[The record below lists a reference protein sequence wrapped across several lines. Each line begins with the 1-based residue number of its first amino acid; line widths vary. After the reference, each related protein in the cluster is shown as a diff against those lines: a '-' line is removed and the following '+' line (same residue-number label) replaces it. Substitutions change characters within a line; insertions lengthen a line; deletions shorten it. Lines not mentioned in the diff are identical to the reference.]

1 MSEMTLMDLIVL
13 LRDEVEGFI
22 ARVDE
27 EFLSMYREYSVFEA
41 ILLHDEALEREKQEA
56 EPLKRA
62 YLRAV
67 AEVFRFIPMSSQLPK
82 GSIYEEFVK
91 ALSGMEYEE
100 YDRLVDRRFRRILEK
115 WEKGEIV
122 VKEGEVLRMENEVL
136 EIVRRLV
143 EGLRMEDEILE
154 TARHLVNVGVFSK
167 YVEILERRR
176 QLDEVGEFCKV
187 SKKPLSVEERMALV
201 GELIGGGD
209 EIRVEVGML
218 ETKYGVFLGC
228 ANWFDVL
235 VDVWRMQKDAEEPIL
250 VSALYIYLKPI
261 VQKAEFVKE
270 YLEKFYRRQLR
281 QYGEMPFLNACG
293 IALMKL
299 GCDVRVEGPES
310 RSAEIIW
317 YW

>member
-1 MSEMTLMDLIVL
+1 MDLIVP

-22 ARVDE
+22 ALVDE
-27 EFLSMYREYSVFEA
+27 EFLSRFAENSVFEA
-41 ILLHDEALEREKQEA
+41 ASLHEAALEREKEEE

-67 AEVFRFIPMSSQLPK
+67 AKTFRFIYSGELPR
-82 GSIYEEFVK
+82 GSIYGEFVK
-91 ALSGMEYEE
+91 ALSGMEHEE
-100 YDRLVDRRFRRILEK
+100 YEKLVERRLMRMMEM

-122 VKEGEVLRMENEVL
+122 VKEGE
-136 EIVRRLV
+136 
-143 EGLRMEDEILE
+143 GLRVGDEVLE

-167 YVEILERRR
+167 YVEILELRR

-187 SKKPLSVEERMALV
+187 SEKPLTKDERMALV

-218 ETKYGVFLGC
+218 ETKHGVFLGC

-235 VDVWRMQKDAEEPIL
+235 VDVWRMQKDAEEPLL
-250 VSALYIYLKPI
+250 VSALYVYLMPI
-261 VQKAEFVKE
+261 VERAEFVKG
-270 YLEKFYRRQLR
+270 YLERFYRRQVR
-281 QYGEMPFLNACG
+281 QYGETPFLNACG
-293 IALMKL
+293 IALMRL
-299 GCDVRVEGPES
+299 GCDVRIEEPKS
-310 RSAEIIW
+310 RSAEVIW

>member
-1 MSEMTLMDLIVL
+1 
-13 LRDEVEGFI
+13 
-22 ARVDE
+22 
-27 EFLSMYREYSVFEA
+27 
-41 ILLHDEALEREKQEA
+41 LEREKEEE

-67 AEVFRFIPMSSQLPK
+67 AKTFRFIPSGELPK

-100 YDRLVDRRFRRILEK
+100 YEKLVERRFMRLMEK

-122 VKEGEVLRMENEVL
+122 VKEGE
-136 EIVRRLV
+136 
-143 EGLRMEDEILE
+143 GLRVWDEVLE
-154 TARHLVNVGVFSK
+154 TARYLVNVGVFSK
-167 YVEILERRR
+167 YVEILELRR

-187 SKKPLSVEERMALV
+187 SKKPLGVEERMALV

-235 VDVWRMQKDAEEPIL
+235 VDVWRMQRDAEEPIL
-250 VSALYIYLKPI
+250 VSALYIYLMPI
-261 VQKAEFVKE
+261 VEKAEFVKG
-270 YLEKFYRRQLR
+270 YLEKFYRRQLKL
-281 QYGEMPFLNACG
+281 YGETPFLNACG
-293 IALMKL
+293 VALMKL
-299 GCDVRVEGPES
+299 GCGVRVEEPKS

>member
-1 MSEMTLMDLIVL
+1 MDLIVP
-13 LRDEVEGFI
+13 LRDEMEGFI
-22 ARVDE
+22 ALVDE
-27 EFLSMYREYSVFEA
+27 EFLSRFAENSVFEA
-41 ILLHDEALEREKQEA
+41 ILLHDSALEREKEEG

-67 AEVFRFIPMSSQLPK
+67 AKTFRFIPSGELPR
-82 GSIYEEFVK
+82 GSVYGEFVK
-91 ALSGMEYEE
+91 GLSGMEYER
-100 YDRLVDRRFRRILEK
+100 YSRLVDERLMRMMEK

-122 VKEGEVLRMENEVL
+122 VQEG
-136 EIVRRLV
+136 
-143 EGLRMEDEILE
+143 EGLRVWDEVLE
-154 TARHLVNVGVFSK
+154 TARYLVNLGVFSK
-167 YVEILERRR
+167 YVEILELRR

-201 GELIGGGD
+201 GELLGGGD
-209 EIRVEVGML
+209 EVRVEAGML

-235 VDVWRMQKDAEEPIL
+235 VDVWRMQRDAEEPIL

-261 VQKAEFVKE
+261 VEKAEFVKE

-281 QYGEMPFLNACG
+281 QYGETPFLNACG
-293 IALMKL
+293 IGLMKL
-299 GCDVRVEGPES
+299 GCDVRAEEPKS

>member
-1 MSEMTLMDLIVL
+1 MDLIVP

-27 EFLSMYREYSVFEA
+27 EFLSRFAENSVFEA
-41 ILLHDEALEREKQEA
+41 IALHDSALEREKEEE

-67 AEVFRFIPMSSQLPK
+67 AKTFRFIPSGELPK
-82 GSIYEEFVK
+82 ASVYGEFVK
-91 ALSGMEYEE
+91 GLSGMEYER
-100 YDRLVDRRFRRILEK
+100 YSKLVERRFMRMMEK

-122 VKEGEVLRMENEVL
+122 VKEGE
-136 EIVRRLV
+136 
-143 EGLRMEDEILE
+143 GLRVWDEVLE
-154 TARHLVNVGVFSK
+154 TARYLVNVGVFSK
-167 YVEILERRR
+167 YVEILELRR
-176 QLDEVGEFCKV
+176 QLDEVKVFCKV
-187 SKKPLSVEERMALV
+187 SKRPLTKDERMALA

-218 ETKYGVFLGC
+218 ETKYGVFLGI

-235 VDVWRMQKDAEEPIL
+235 VNVWRMQKDAEEPLL
-250 VSALYIYLKPI
+250 VSALFIYLMPI
-261 VQKAEFVKE
+261 VGKAEFVKE
-270 YLEKFYRRQLR
+270 YLERFYRRQVR
-281 QYGEMPFLNACG
+281 QYGETPFLNACG
-293 IALMKL
+293 IGLMKL
-299 GCDVRVEGPES
+299 GCDVKVEEPKS

>member
-1 MSEMTLMDLIVL
+1 MSELRLIDLIVL
-13 LRDEVEGFI
+13 LRDEMEGFI

-41 ILLHDEALEREKQEA
+41 ILLHDSALEREKEEE

-67 AEVFRFIPMSSQLPK
+67 AKAFRFIPSGELPK

-100 YDRLVDRRFRRILEK
+100 YEKLVERRLMRLMEK

-122 VKEGEVLRMENEVL
+122 VKEGE
-136 EIVRRLV
+136 
-143 EGLRMEDEILE
+143 GLRVEDEVLE
-154 TARHLVNVGVFSK
+154 TARYLVNVGVFSK
-167 YVEILERRR
+167 YVEILELRR

-187 SKKPLSVEERMALV
+187 SKKPLGVEERMALV

-209 EIRVEVGML
+209 EIKVEVGML

-235 VDVWRMQKDAEEPIL
+235 VDVWRMQRDAEEPIL

-261 VQKAEFVKE
+261 VEKAEFVKE
-270 YLEKFYRRQLR
+270 YLEKFYRRQLKL
-281 QYGEMPFLNACG
+281 YGETPFLNACG
-293 IALMKL
+293 VALMKL
-299 GCDVRVEGPES
+299 GCGVRVEEPKS

>member
-1 MSEMTLMDLIVL
+1 MSEKMTLMDLIVP
-13 LRDEVEGFI
+13 LRDEIEGFI

-27 EFLSMYREYSVFEA
+27 EFLSRFAENSVFETD
-41 ILLHDEALEREKQEA
+41 LLHDEVLEREKAEA
-56 EPLKRA
+56 EPLKKA

-67 AEVFRFIPMSSQLPK
+67 AKTFLFIPSGILPK

-91 ALSGMEYEE
+91 GLSGMVCERYSKLVER
-100 YDRLVDRRFRRILEK
+100 RLMRMMEK

-122 VKEGEVLRMENEVL
+122 VKDG
-136 EIVRRLV
+136 
-143 EGLRMEDEILE
+143 EGLRVGDEILE
-154 TARHLVNVGVFSK
+154 TARYLVDVGVFSK
-167 YVEILERRR
+167 YVEILELRR

-187 SKKPLSVEERMALV
+187 SKKPLSIEERMELV

-209 EIRVEVGML
+209 EVRVEVGML

-228 ANWFDVL
+228 ANWFDV
-235 VDVWRMQKDAEEPIL
+235 VMDVWRMQKDAEEPIL

-261 VQKAEFVKE
+261 IEKAEFVKG
-270 YLEKFYRRQLR
+270 YLEKFYRRHLR
-281 QYGEMPFLNACG
+281 QYGETPFLNACG

-299 GCDVRVEGPES
+299 GCNVGVEGPES

-317 YW
+317 FWNW

>member
-1 MSEMTLMDLIVL
+1 MSEMTLMDLIVP

-22 ARVDE
+22 ALVDE
-27 EFLSMYREYSVFEA
+27 EFLSMYREDSVFSA
-41 ILLHDEALEREKQEA
+41 ILLHDSALEREKAEA

-67 AEVFRFIPMSSQLPK
+67 AKTFRFIPSGELPK
-82 GSIYEEFVK
+82 GSVYGEFVK
-91 ALSGMEYEE
+91 GLSGMEYEE
-100 YDRLVDRRFRRILEK
+100 YEKLADRRLKRMLEM

-122 VKEGEVLRMENEVL
+122 VQEG
-136 EIVRRLV
+136 
-143 EGLRMEDEILE
+143 EGLRVWDEVLE
-154 TARHLVNVGVFSK
+154 TARYLVNVGVFSK
-167 YVEILERRR
+167 YVEILELRR

-187 SKKPLSVEERMALV
+187 SEKPLSVEERMVLV

-218 ETKYGVFLGC
+218 ETKHGVFLGC

-235 VDVWRMQKDAEEPIL
+235 IEVWRMQRDAEEPIL
-250 VSALYIYLKPI
+250 VSALYKYLKPI
-261 VQKAEFVKE
+261 VEKAEFVKE
-270 YLEKFYRRQLR
+270 YLEKFYRRQLGM
-281 QYGEMPFLNACG
+281 YGETPFLNACG
-293 IALMKL
+293 VALMKL
-299 GCDVRVEGPES
+299 GCDVRVEEARS

>member
-27 EFLSMYREYSVFEA
+27 EFLSRFAENSVFET
-41 ILLHDEALEREKQEA
+41 ILLHDEALEREKEEE

-67 AEVFRFIPMSSQLPK
+67 AKTFRFIPSGELPK
-82 GSIYEEFVK
+82 GSVYEEFVK
-91 ALSGMEYEE
+91 GLSGMECEE
-100 YDRLVDRRFRRILEK
+100 YEKLVERRLMRLMER

-122 VKEGEVLRMENEVL
+122 VKKG
-136 EIVRRLV
+136 
-143 EGLRMEDEILE
+143 EGLRIGDEVLE

-167 YVEILERRR
+167 YVEILELRR

-187 SKKPLSVEERMALV
+187 SEKPLGVEERMALV

-261 VQKAEFVKE
+261 VEKAEFVKG

-281 QYGEMPFLNACG
+281 QYGETPFLNACG
-293 IALMKL
+293 VALMKL
-299 GCDVRVEGPES
+299 GCDVRVEEPKS

>member
-41 ILLHDEALEREKQEA
+41 ILLHDEALEREKAEA

-67 AEVFRFIPMSSQLPK
+67 AEVFRFIPMSSKLPK
-82 GSIYEEFVK
+82 GNIYEEFVK
-91 ALSGMEYEE
+91 GLSGMEYGDYEKLVE
-100 YDRLVDRRFRRILEK
+100 RRLMRMMER

-122 VKEGEVLRMENEVL
+122 VQEG
-136 EIVRRLV
+136 
-143 EGLRMEDEILE
+143 EGLRVGDEVLE
-154 TARHLVNVGVFSK
+154 TARYLVNVGVFSK
-167 YVEILERRR
+167 YVEVLELRR

-187 SKKPLSVEERMALV
+187 SEKPLGVEERQALV

-218 ETKYGVFLGC
+218 ETKHGVFLGC

-250 VSALYIYLKPI
+250 VSALYIYLMP
-261 VQKAEFVKE
+261 VVEKAEFVKE
-270 YLEKFYRRQLR
+270 YLERFYRRQLKL
-281 QYGEMPFLNACG
+281 YGETPFLNACG

-299 GCDVRVEGPES
+299 GCDVKVEEPKS
-310 RSAEIIW
+310 RSGEIVW